1 MNGGLVSTVVDM
13 AKLDVAARLN
23 SGDTVESYGLGF
35 GLTTY
40 KGRKGVGHY
49 GGGGLGFATGISHF
63 PHERLTVVVLANSD
77 QPAGSIAEIVN
88 RIAEIYFPNAG
99 HK

>member
-1 MNGGLVSTVVDM
+1 MNGGLASTVVDM

-23 SGDTVESYGLGF
+23 SGDTVESY
-35 GLTTY
+35 
-40 KGRKGVGHY
+40 
-49 GGGGLGFATGISHF
+49 GLGFATGISHF